1 MRMAHVPSPRRRQ
14 SDISASLRSSPT
26 RHYSEGS
33 QQMGSRTAAG
43 SKDSSPDTCEWRAK
57 QQQGQGHGHPTESA
71 IKAAF
76 RQSDS
81 YDYPCDYSE
90 KISRGRTDSVGT
102 TQSRSDSMLVGDE
115 QDIPQVDKEI
125 FREGFIYKK
134 NSTGRTPERQK
145 YINDEL
151 QKHFER
157 NSCDVNYFNPFSS
170 SSSTSTCIFRVL
182 PQLEKSSLQDYK
194 EIHAV
199 RLVDCSMCYYLIS
212 IVLERSNLYCVR
224 EI

>member
-1 MRMAHVPSPRRRQ
+1 MDSRSSPFRMAHIPSPRRRQ

-57 QQQGQGHGHPTESA
+57 QGHPTESA

-90 KISRGRTDSVGT
+90 KVSRGRTDSVGT

-115 QDIPQVDKEI
+115 QDILHADKEV

-134 NSTGRTPERQK
+134 NSTGITPIGTKNTNGEFGSKRTISNGE
-145 YINDEL
+145 Y
-151 QKHFER
+151 H
-157 NSCDVNYFNPFSS
+157 FNPHSP
-170 SSSTSTCIFRVL
+170 ST
-182 PQLEKSSLQDYK
+182 
-194 EIHAV
+194 
-199 RLVDCSMCYYLIS
+199 
-212 IVLERSNLYCVR
+212 
-224 EI
+224 